1 MNLVSPCMTPSGT
14 VLLFSCR
21 GKLKKNGSGNPPA
34 QVNLW
39 TRILPHPKECKMSN
53 CRSKKKV
60 FKLLLMIE
68 VYHTT
73 EIQTPVFIS
82 DFFTD
87 FPVVCLPAPL

>member
-21 GKLKKNGSGNPPA
+21 GKLKKTEAEIP
-34 QVNLW
+34 L
-39 TRILPHPKECKMSN
+39 R
-53 CRSKKKV
+53 RSTCGLESCLMLKNAKGQTVGQKRKV

-82 DFFTD
+82 DFSQIFQ
-87 FPVVCLPAPL
+87 